1 MKYCHRVTWL
11 RVDGED
17 LIVEVESNKVTS
29 ISYLNNLLFEI

>member
-1 MKYCHRVTWL
+1 MKYRHRVTWL